1 METKKRILRKM
12 AFIGL
17 MVFVVSGLTVLITA
31 SLYDEAREQA
41 EARGR
46 ENLEQQIGK
55 YRAYLAETAKKINK
69 LPVDPHVLGNAQ
81 ARFFDEYREARL
93 YLWAMDTQGNF
104 LFGVPEGVFK
114 RLNGAYDKY
123 RAPLEEQGY
132 FADRQEFIRRL
143 VPYNSQSDLSRY
155 LPGVNRG
162 IGQPAAQDW
171 NWYPYQGR
179 VFSVP
184 FEAAEGGQMLGNV
197 YLKVVG
203 LEEHAWFNRGF
214 YEGPLTISAIL
225 FFASLVFLWF
235 LLPTW
240 VYLDA
245 RGRGMTSPA
254 IWSALTLVSLVFGLA
269 AYLIIRPEDKAGAVC
284 SKCGRTATGG
294 TYCAYCGTPV
304 ASEFCQA
311 CGYPTRAEWL
321 FCPNCQASLKPKP
334 DEPAAGAEAAPVTL
348 E

>member
-17 MVFVVSGLTVLITA
+17 IVFAVSGLALLIT
-31 SLYDEAREQA
+31 SGLYKQAREQA
-41 EARGR
+41 EAQSRQ
-46 ENLEQQIGK
+46 NLEEQIRK
-55 YRAYLAETAKKINK
+55 YRAYLTETAKKINK
-69 LPVDPHVLGNAQ
+69 LPVDPHILGNAQ
-81 ARFFDEYREARL
+81 TRFFDEYREARL
-93 YLWAMDTQGNF
+93 YLWAMDTRGQF
-104 LFGVPEGVFK
+104 LFGVPEEAFA
-114 RLNGAYDKY
+114 RLNTAYDKY
-123 RAPLEEQGY
+123 QAAIQEEGR

-143 VPYNSQSDLSRY
+143 VQDKAVYDWSRY
-155 LPGVNRG
+155 VPNTTNGTDHAMK
-162 IGQPAAQDW
+162 PDW
-171 NWYPYQGR
+171 NWFQDEGR
-179 VFSVP
+179 VFSTP
-184 FEAAEGGQMLGNV
+184 FESGEGGEMLGNV

-203 LEEHAWFNRGF
+203 LDDRNWWDRGPH
-214 YEGPLTISAIL
+214 EGPMAVSAGL
-225 FFASLVFLWF
+225 FGASIVFLWF

-269 AYLIIRPEDKAGAVC
+269 AYLIVRPEDTAGAVC

-294 TYCAYCGTPV
+294 TFCAYCGTPV
-304 ASEFCQA
+304 TSEFCQA

-334 DEPAAGAEAAPVTL
+334 DEPRAGDAEPVTVK
-348 E
+348 

>member
-17 MVFVVSGLTVLITA
+17 IVFAISGLALLITS
-31 SLYDEAREQA
+31 SLYNQGREQE
-41 EARGR
+41 EAQAQQNR
-46 ENLEQQIGK
+46 EKQVRK

-69 LPVDPHVLGNAQ
+69 LPVDPHILGNAQ

-93 YLWAMDTQGNF
+93 YLWAMDTRGQF
-104 LFGVPEGVFK
+104 LFGVPEEAFA
-114 RLNGAYDKY
+114 RLNKAYDKY
-123 RAPLEEQGY
+123 QAAIQEEGR

-143 VPYNSQSDLSRY
+143 VQDRAVYDWSRY
-155 LPGVNRG
+155 VPNTPNGMARVIN
-162 IGQPAAQDW
+162 PDW
-171 NWYPYQGR
+171 DWFRDEGR
-179 VFSVP
+179 VFSAP
-184 FEAAEGGQMLGNV
+184 FESEGGEMLGNL

-203 LEEHAWFNRGF
+203 LDDHSWYDRQAH
-214 YEGPLTISAIL
+214 EGPMAVSAGVFVSSI
-225 FFASLVFLWF
+225 VFLWF

-245 RGRGMTSPA
+245 RGRGMNSPA
-254 IWSALTLVSLVFGLA
+254 LWSALTLVSLVFGLA
-269 AYLIIRPEDKAGAVC
+269 AYLIVRPEDTAGAVC
-284 SKCGRTATGG
+284 PKCGRTATGG

-311 CGYPTRAEWL
+311 CGYPTRPEWL
-321 FCPNCQASLKPKP
+321 FCPNCQASLKTRP
-334 DEPAAGAEAAPVTL
+334 DEPPAPDAAPAPA

>member
-17 MVFVVSGLTVLITA
+17 IVFVLSGLALLITA
-31 SLYDEAREQA
+31 TLYEDAREQA
-41 EARGR
+41 EARSR
-46 ENLEQQIGK
+46 EKLEEQIGK
-55 YRAYLAETAKKINK
+55 YRAYLSETAKKVNK
-69 LPVDPHVLGNAQ
+69 LPVDPHVVGNAQ
-81 ARFFDEYREARL
+81 ARFFDEFREARL
-93 YLWAMDTQGNF
+93 YLWAMDTQGKF
-104 LFGVPEGVFK
+104 LFGVPEEAFT
-114 RLNGAYDKY
+114 RLNNGYDKY
-123 RAPLEEQGY
+123 RTAIDEEGR
-132 FADRQEFIRRL
+132 FADRQEFIRRM
-143 VPYNSQSDLSRY
+143 VPDNSNFDWSRY
-155 LPGVNRG
+155 LPNSTRG
-162 IGQPAAQDW
+162 TGRGPADW
-171 NWYPYQGR
+171 NWYPEEGR

-184 FEAAEGGQMLGNV
+184 FETAEGGEMLGNL

-203 LEEHAWFNRGF
+203 LEDHSWFQSGR
-214 YEGPLTISAIL
+214 YEGPFTISAIL
-225 FFASLVFLWF
+225 FIASIVFLWF

-245 RGRGMTSPA
+245 RRRGMASPT

-269 AYLIIRPEDKAGAVC
+269 AYLIVRPEDTAGAVC
-284 SKCGRTATGG
+284 PKCGRTAAGG

-321 FCPNCQASLKPKP
+321 FCPNCQASLKAKP
-334 DEPAAGAEAAPVTL
+334 DEPTAGEAAPVSL